1 MILLKVTAAKN
12 AWFATIGFLI
22 MDSSFK
28 ITYVMVVIL
37 SVNTIDI
44 AIIMVKNVDYRCI
57 IHNTINSAAID
68 LLQNSVLEDCGY
80 I

>member
-1 MILLKVTAAKN
+1 
-12 AWFATIGFLI
+12 

-37 SVNTIDI
+37 SVIIINI

-57 IHNTINSAAID
+57 IHNTINSEAID
-68 LLQNSVLEDCGY
+68 LLKNSVLED
-80 I
+80 